1 MTKILDEFK
10 TFAFRGN
17 LLDLAAAVILGL
29 AFNTVVQALVDGVI
43 MPVIAAIVGRPDFDE
58 LTIGLGDAEILY
70 GTFLTAVVN
79 FLLVAFALFLVV
91 RTVNRIMLPANPPS
105 PTTRECPHCF
115 TAVAEA
121 ATRCPACTS
130 GLEPL

>member
-17 LLDLAAAVILGL
+17 LLDLAAAIILGL
-29 AFNTVVQALVDGVI
+29 AFNTVVQALVGGVI
-43 MPVIAAIVGRPDFDE
+43 MPVIAALAGRPDFDE

-91 RTVNRIMLPANPPS
+91 RTVNRAMLRANPPP

-115 TAVAEA
+115 TAVAVA
-121 ATRCPACTS
+121 ASRCPACTS
-130 GLEPL
+130 ELEPL

>member
-58 LTIGLGDAEILY
+58 LTIGLGDAQILY
-70 GTFLTAVVN
+70 GTFS
-79 FLLVAFALFLVV
+79 
-91 RTVNRIMLPANPPS
+91 RPW
-105 PTTRECPHCF
+105 
-115 TAVAEA
+115 
-121 ATRCPACTS
+121 
-130 GLEPL
+130 